1 MECSDSDN
9 YGVMLRMMMMRR
21 RRKKKKTLEHFVG
34 WGCRAAGD
42 VSCDVSGRP
51 ETQPSVERK

>member
-9 YGVMLRMMMMRR
+9 YGVMLRMMMRR
-21 RRKKKKTLEHFVG
+21 RKKKTLEHFVG